1 MENDPLLIGVTGGI
15 GAGKSM
21 ICRVF
26 QSLGMP
32 VYNADER
39 AKWLMAHDRVLIE
52 AIKKHFGT
60 DAYLENNIINSAF
73 LASVVFDNEE
83 KRRLLNRLVHP
94 RVGEDFALWVKKNN
108 GFPYLIKEAALLFE
122 AGSYKA
128 LDKVINVDAPATLRK
143 RRVLLRDPHREAKDI
158 DAIMASQF
166 SDRQRR
172 EMADYTIINDE
183 RILVMP
189 QVLKLHEQ
197 FLAMTPKQIE

>member
-60 DAYLENNIINSAF
+60 DAYLEDHIINSAF

-83 KRRLLNRLVHP
+83 KRRLLNGLVHP

-108 GFPYLIKEAALLFE
+108 GSPYLIKEAALLFE
-122 AGSYKA
+122 AGSYKE

-143 RRVLLRDPHREAKDI
+143 RRVLLRDPHRETKDI

-172 EMADYTIINDE
+172 EMADYTIINDD
-183 RILVMP
+183 RTLVMP

-197 FLAMTPKQIE
+197 FLAMAPEQVE

>member
-83 KRRLLNRLVHP
+83 KRRLLNGLVHP
-94 RVGEDFALWVKKNN
+94 RVGEDFALWVK
-108 GFPYLIKEAALLFE
+108 
-122 AGSYKA
+122 
-128 LDKVINVDAPATLRK
+128 
-143 RRVLLRDPHREAKDI
+143 
-158 DAIMASQF
+158 
-166 SDRQRR
+166 
-172 EMADYTIINDE
+172 
-183 RILVMP
+183 
-189 QVLKLHEQ
+189 
-197 FLAMTPKQIE
+197 